1 MKSKLFFDIHCHAM
15 DLSHPNL
22 LAFIKRLPWRAIL
35 LLSPILMFLGG
46 KKLERVSNLLSIME
60 NDIGGI
66 FLIMEF
72 YLKHDAQIQN
82 DLLTNYDTIVLTPL
96 LIDFDY
102 KNIRTETYYKI
113 PPEKPI
119 VDQTIDVFNG
129 IKKYCF
135 NELVQISS
143 EDYDIQPRKNK
154 PIFEIYPFLGINTR
168 YYELGKIDKML
179 DKYFG
184 TYAGSEES
192 YKALQTNL
200 GKFDGNID
208 NLGSNF
214 FAGIKVYP
222 PIGFDPW
229 PEDNGQ
235 QQKVNKLY
243 QYCCDKNIPIT
254 THCSD
259 GGFILDKNA
268 EAYTSPARWQK
279 VLERYPTLKINFAHF
294 GYQGNTLFFFP
305 NLKWQREIVKLM
317 QNYRKVYTDFSY
329 RAFRDDYY
337 KSLIEVVGSNQRL
350 LERTLFGTDFMI
362 NLLSIDS
369 YNEYLKIY
377 RTTKNL
383 GDEEKERFCSTNP
396 WNFLFV

>member
-96 LIDFDY
+96 LIDFGY
-102 KNIRTETYYKI
+102 KNITTDTYYKI

-129 IKKYCF
+129 ISKYCS
-135 NELVQISS
+135 NELVKISS
-143 EDYDIQPRKNK
+143 DEYDTQPRNNK
-154 PIFEIYPFLGINTR
+154 AIFEIYPFLGINTR
-168 YYELGKIDKML
+168 NYELVKIDKML

-184 TYAGSEES
+184 TYAGSEDS
-192 YKALQTNL
+192 YKALQANL

-208 NLGSNF
+208 TLGSNF

-229 PEDNGQ
+229 PEPGPERE
-235 QQKVNKLY
+235 KVIKIY
-243 QYCCDKNIPIT
+243 EYCCGKNIPIT
-254 THCSD
+254 THCRD

-268 EAYTSPARWQK
+268 ETYTSPARWEE
-279 VLERYPTLKINFAHF
+279 VLKNYPNLKLNIAHF
-294 GYQGNTLFFFP
+294 GHQGNTLFFFP
-305 NLKWQREIVKLM
+305 NRKWQREVVGLV
-317 QNYRKVYTDFSY
+317 QEYPKVYTDFSC
-329 RAFRDDYY
+329 RAFQDDYY
-337 KSLIEVVGSNQRL
+337 KSLIEVIGSNKRL

-362 NLLSIDS
+362 NLLWIDS
-369 YNEYLKIY
+369 YNEYLTIF
-377 RTTKNL
+377 RNTKNL
-383 GDEEKERFCSTNP
+383 SDKEKERFCSTNP